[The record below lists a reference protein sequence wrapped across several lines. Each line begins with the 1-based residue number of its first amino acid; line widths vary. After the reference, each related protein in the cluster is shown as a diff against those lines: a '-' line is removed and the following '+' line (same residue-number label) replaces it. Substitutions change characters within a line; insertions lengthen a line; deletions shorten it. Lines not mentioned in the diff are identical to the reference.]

1 MEFSFQINKVLDLNE
16 DGIAVLHSS
25 KLNPRGTYNS
35 TPFYMQQFTPNTRLD
50 PTQEKLSEILDK
62 MGEASSKVYCTIFS
76 INILIGPRAKVS
88 HHQLREICH
97 Q

>member
-1 MEFSFQINKVLDLNE
+1 MEFSFQVNKVFDLNE

-35 TPFYMQQFTPNTRLD
+35 TPFYMQQFTPSTRMD

-62 MGEASSKVYCTIFS
+62 IGEASSKVSCTIFT
-76 INILIGPRAKVS
+76 INILLGSRAKVS